1 VVVKEMSI
9 RKRLILSN
17 IAMIIIPIFFFIVI
31 EIILG
36 VFLYHFMGGWDGNQN
51 WRGNR
56 DWNAGEVGKTFIIT
70 RFVGLLLALIITNG
84 ILTYFVS
91 KSIIKPVKK
100 LSEAAQQISEGNL
113 DFKIEPINKDELGKL
128 ADTFEQMRSKLKESA
143 ELQKKYE
150 ENRKELIANISHDL
164 KTPITSIKG
173 YVEGIQD
180 GVANTPEKM
189 DRYIKTIYTKAVDM
203 DHLIDELFLYS
214 KLDLHRVPFHFEE
227 IDIMSYLLDFVEE
240 LRFDIEK
247 DGMVVTFDA
256 EQDASY
262 KVIADREQ
270 LKRVTMNIIQN
281 SLKHMDKEEKRVQ
294 IFLKER
300 PEDVLVQIQ
309 DNGLGIPV
317 DDLPYIFDRFY
328 KADPS
333 RNTATGG
340 SGLGLAIV
348 KRIVEEHGGEIWA
361 ESKLGEGTS
370 IFFTLKKSQNED
382 DLNEQDINS

>member
-1 VVVKEMSI
+1 MSI

-17 IAMIIIPIFFFIVI
+17 IAMIVIPIFFFIVI

-36 VFLYHFMGGWDGNQN
+36 VFLFHIAG
-51 WRGNR
+51 
-56 DWNAGEVGKTFIIT
+56 DWNGGKGWNEDHGWNGEDIGITFIIY

-84 ILTYFVS
+84 LLTYFVS
-91 KSIIKPVKK
+91 KSIIKPVNK
-100 LSEAAQQISEGNL
+100 LSEAAQQIREGNL
-113 DFKIEPINKDELGKL
+113 DFKIEPMNKDEIGKL
-128 ADTFEQMRSKLKESA
+128 AETFEQMRSKLKESA
-143 ELQKKYE
+143 ELQKTYE

-189 DRYIKTIYTKAVDM
+189 DRYIKTIYTKSVDM

-227 IDIMSYLLDFVEE
+227 VDLKSYLVDYIEE

-247 DGMVVTFDA
+247 DGVVVSFHA
-256 EQDASY
+256 ERDISY
-262 KVIADREQ
+262 IVMADREQ
-270 LKRVTMNIIQN
+270 LKRVITNIVQN
-281 SLKHMDKEEKRVQ
+281 SLKHMNKIEERIHVSLS
-294 IFLKER
+294 LKE
-300 PEDVLVQIQ
+300 EDVLIQVQ
-309 DNGLGIPV
+309 DNGIGIPKE
-317 DDLPYIFDRFY
+317 DLPYIFDRFY
-328 KADPS
+328 RADPS
-333 RNTATGG
+333 RNRATGG

-348 KRIVEEHGGEIWA
+348 KRIVEEHGCEIWA

-370 IFFTLKKSQNED
+370 IFFTLKKSHNED
-382 DLNEQDINS
+382 ENDEQNINY